1 MQVIKKV
8 IGAAAVST
16 LLVLPA
22 CQMGAQPDDIYEE
35 SGDTINVGDRNEL
48 NNRNQDSDQFGY
60 VRYQKSD
67 VANDRTNRNNDAMY
81 IDREGLADAISRMG
95 RQLPEVDDIATLVT
109 DEEVLVAYDT
119 ESADRNQTAD
129 MVKKTAISVVP
140 RYYHVYVSDNPNMI
154 NQIERFGNN
163 GSNNR
168 DIEQIIDR
176 TIAEMKKSPQGK
188 KLSDGE
194 NENGEMSGE
203 MNGEYEDRGMNR

>member
-1 MQVIKKV
+1 MIKKV

>member
-1 MQVIKKV
+1 MIKKV

-22 CQMGAQPDDIYEE
+22 CQMGAQPNDIYEE
-35 SGDTINVGDRNEL
+35 SGDTINVGDRNEM
-48 NNRNQDSDQFGY
+48 NNRNRDTNQFGY

-95 RQLPEVDDIATLVT
+95 RQLPAVDDIGTLVT
-109 DEEVLVAYDT
+109 DKNVLVAYDT
-119 ESADRNQTAD
+119 DSTDRNQTAD

-140 RYYHVYVSDNPNMI
+140 RYYHVYVSDDPDMI
-154 NQIERFGNN
+154 DQIERFGNN

-168 DIEQIIDR
+168 NIEQIIDK

-188 KLSDGE
+188 KMSTGE

-203 MNGEYEDRGMNR
+203 MNGEYEDTGMNR